1 MFSLRFSW
9 VSGRQTVNLLDG
21 KCVSRDG
28 LRVSYDVTFQYQ
40 MPKEWVV
47 PATLKYRNY
56 DKWSQVVR
64 AAGNS
69 AVQHSCSEFSIS
81 NFQNKR
87 GVIQSTMEDNLR
99 IKLEGTE
106 EKNNAD
112 GVYARAIS
120 LQLSNVDLPEE
131 YSEAVA
137 DKQSANED
145 ISLAQNQRTQNI
157 TKAQTDLNSA
167 KEEARKIYDSAQN
180 DANITLT
187 EANLQAK
194 ETTYRFEIER
204 AVLSGVR
211 ETLGLS
217 TQGLFTYLTN
227 QLYAEVPDLSVAAEE
242 PVKLSRKDELEE
254 LEEL

>member
-1 MFSLRFSW
+1 M
-9 VSGRQTVNLLDG
+9 NLDDG

-28 LRVSYDVTFQYQ
+28 LRVSFDVTFQYQ
-40 MPKEWVV
+40 MPIDWVL

-56 DKWSQVVR
+56 GKWSQVVR

-69 AVQHSCSEFSIS
+69 AVQHSCSAFNVS

-99 IKLEGTE
+99 LKLEGTE
-106 EKNNAD
+106 ENNFED

-131 YSEAVA
+131 YSQAVA

-145 ISLAQNQRTQNI
+145 ISLAKNQRQQNI
-157 TKAQTDLNSA
+157 TKAQTDLNTA
-167 KEEARKIYDSAQN
+167 KEEARKIYDSAQY

-187 EANLQAK
+187 EANLQA
-194 ETTYRFEIER
+194 EEISYRFETEKQ
-204 AVLSGVR
+204 VLLGVR
-211 ETLGLS
+211 DTLGLS
-217 TQGLFTYLTN
+217 TGNGLLAYLTN
-227 QLYAEVPDLSVAAEE
+227 QLYAEAPELSVAAEE
-242 PVKLSRKDELEE
+242 PVQLSRKVELVEE
-254 LEEL
+254 L